1 MTLSP
6 VFVRPIL
13 AIFVLCAVGTC
24 SAAQT
29 ATTWTCVP
37 AETQCRSLF
46 IVHNFWHAAIV
57 LSKADLVDAALPEL
71 ADFPTA
77 RFIEFSWGDKDYFPD
92 PNAGLLTALKA
103 AFWSGG
109 SVLHL
114 VGFSENVESFYRGAE
129 VAELSLSAPAY
140 ARLVEYLS
148 RSFARSPDSGRAPAS
163 PGLFSYSR
171 FYPSTEK
178 FSVMK
183 TCNSWIA
190 SALEF
195 AGLPV
200 SPGLVLT
207 AAQLGEQ
214 IDKIK
219 QHR

>member
-1 MTLSP
+1 MPPSRVSL
-6 VFVRPIL
+6 RPIL
-13 AIFVLCAVGTC
+13 AILVLCMIETS

-29 ATTWTCVP
+29 AATWTCVP

-57 LSKADLVDAALPEL
+57 LRKADLVDAALPEL

-92 PNAGLLTALKA
+92 PDAGALTALKA

-114 VGFSENVESFYRGAE
+114 VGFSENIESFYRGAE

-140 ARLVEYLS
+140 ARLIEYLS
-148 RSFARSPDSGRAPAS
+148 RSFARSRDSGRAPAS
-163 PGLFSYSR
+163 PGLFAYSR

-178 FSVMK
+178 FSLIK
-183 TCNSWIA
+183 TCNAWIA

-214 IDKIK
+214 IDKLK
-219 QHR
+219 QRR